1 MHLAA
6 LVVGVLALV
15 GLNLRA
21 SLLAVA
27 PLLPGIQVDLGI
39 SSSLAGLI
47 VSMPVLLVGLG
58 AAVSGWLPQSLR
70 PAQVI
75 AVSMLGA
82 CAGILIRSAAGVT
95 PHGLY
100 SFFLGT
106 LVLGTCLG
114 MANAIVPVLIKPLKP
129 SEQVTAAGV
138 VNCALCLG
146 GALAA
151 GLSQPLASLF
161 SNRWDASL
169 ALWCIPAFACAVACL
184 NLQDEVRPTD
194 AVARRN
200 TAISFH
206 PLAIGLGL
214 NMALQSFLSQA
225 TTTWLPTILVSNGAS
240 SQQSGA
246 LLATLMVAQL
256 VTALTGAWIATRKAD
271 QGNVV
276 TAMYLLGLVGF
287 VGCTQLGAPWNWMG
301 AVLLGLGQGGT
312 FSVALHLVV
321 LRARDAASTTALA
334 ATTLIMGYSLS
345 ATAPWLFGTLRDFT
359 GSWSFALPVF
369 SFVTLLGILAGRF
382 AGRARLLPAP
392 GELLQAKD

>member
-1 MHLAA
+1 
-6 LVVGVLALV
+6 
-15 GLNLRA
+15 
-21 SLLAVA
+21 
-27 PLLPGIQVDLGI
+27 LLPGIQADLRI

-47 VSMPVLLVGLG
+47 VSMPVLLVGMG
-58 AAVSGWLPQSLR
+58 AAVSGWLPRSLR
-70 PAQVI
+70 PRQVV

-82 CAGILIRSAAGVT
+82 CVGILVRSAAGVA

-100 SFFLGT
+100 FFFLGT

-114 MANAIVPVLIKPLKP
+114 MANAIVPVLIKPLQP

-151 GLSQPLASLF
+151 GLSQPAASLF

-169 ALWCIPAFACAVACL
+169 AIWCIPALACALACSKL
-184 NLQDEVRPTD
+184 RDDTMPGD
-194 AVARRN
+194 AGARKKS
-200 TAISFH
+200 AISLH
-206 PLAIGLGL
+206 PIALGLGL
-214 NMALQSFLSQA
+214 NMAIQSFLSQA
-225 TTTWLPTILVSNGAS
+225 TSTWLPTILVSHGS
-240 SQQSGA
+240 TRHDSGA

-256 VTALTGAWIATRKAD
+256 LTALTGAWIATRKAD
-271 QGNVV
+271 QGNIV
-276 TAMYLLGLVGF
+276 TVMYLLGLAGF
-287 VGCTQLGAPWNWMG
+287 IACTQLAAPWNWMG

-321 LRARDAASTTALA
+321 LRARDAASAAALA
-334 ATTLIMGYSLS
+334 ATTLIMGYTLS

-359 GSWSFALPVF
+359 GSWNFALPVF
-369 SFVTLLGILAGRF
+369 AFATLLGICAGRF

-392 GELLQAKD
+392 GQLLYAKE

>member
-1 MHLAA
+1 M
-6 LVVGVLALV
+6 V
-15 GLNLRA
+15 
-21 SLLAVA
+21 
-27 PLLPGIQVDLGI
+27 
-39 SSSLAGLI
+39 
-47 VSMPVLLVGLG
+47 
-58 AAVSGWLPQSLR
+58 
-70 PAQVI
+70 
-75 AVSMLGA
+75 GA
-82 CAGILIRSAAGVT
+82 CVGILIRSAAGVM

-114 MANAIVPVLIKPLKP
+114 MANAIVPALIKPLKP

-151 GLSQPLASLF
+151 GLSQPLGSLF

-169 ALWCIPAFACAVACL
+169 AVWCIPAFACAVACL
-184 NLQDEVRPTD
+184 KLQDEVRPAD
-194 AVARRN
+194 AVTRRN
-200 TAISFH
+200 AAISFH

-225 TTTWLPTILVSNGAS
+225 TTTWLPTILVSNGS
-240 SQQSGA
+240 TSQQSGA

-369 SFVTLLGILAGRF
+369 GFVTLLGILAGRF

-392 GELLQAKD
+392 GELIQAKE

>member
-1 MHLAA
+1 MQLAA
-6 LVVGVLALV
+6 MVVGVLALV

-27 PLLPGIQVDLGI
+27 PLLPGIQSDLQI

-47 VSMPVLLVGLG
+47 VSMPVLLVGMG
-58 AAVSGWLPQSLR
+58 AAVGGWLPRSMR
-70 PAQVI
+70 PSQVI

-82 CAGILIRSAAGVT
+82 CVGILIRSAAGVA

-100 SFFLGT
+100 YFFMGT

-114 MANAIVPVLIKPLKP
+114 MANAIVPVLIKPLQP
-129 SEQVTAAGV
+129 HEQVTAAGV

-151 GLSQPLASLF
+151 GLSQPAASLL
-161 SNRWDASL
+161 SDRWDAAL
-169 ALWCIPAFACAVACL
+169 ALWCIPALACALACSKL
-184 NLQDEVRPTD
+184 HDEARPSAAGD
-194 AVARRN
+194 RKN
-200 TAISFH
+200 NAISLH
-206 PLAIGLGL
+206 PIAIGLGL

-225 TTTWLPTILVSNGAS
+225 TSTWLPTILISHGS
-240 SQQSGA
+240 TRQESGA

-256 VTALTGAWIATRKAD
+256 LTALTGAWIATRKAD

-276 TAMYLLGLVGF
+276 TAMYLLGLIGF
-287 VGCTQLGAPWNWMG
+287 IACTQLGTPWNWIG

-321 LRARDAASTTALA
+321 LRSRDAASATALA
-334 ATTLIMGYSLS
+334 ATTLIMGYTLS

-359 GSWSFALPVF
+359 GSWSFALPLF
-369 SFVTLLGILAGRF
+369 GFATLLGICTGRF
-382 AGRARLLPAP
+382 AGRARLLPATGP
-392 GELLQAKD
+392 LLHLKE